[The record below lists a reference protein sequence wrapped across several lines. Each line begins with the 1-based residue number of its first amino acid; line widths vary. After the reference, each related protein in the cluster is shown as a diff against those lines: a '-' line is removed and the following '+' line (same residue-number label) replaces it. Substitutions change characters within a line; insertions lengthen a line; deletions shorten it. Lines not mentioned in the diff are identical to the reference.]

1 MVKVKKVAMLP
12 NLFISVTY
20 DNGEQRYFRSKSNE
34 MEVNS
39 LNGRARNHAGLS
51 QMTPGFYWIGEQP
64 TIEAGRYF
72 TMNGQRYDGD
82 EIYVTG
88 QKHLY

>member
-39 LNGRARNHAGLS
+39 LNG
-51 QMTPGFYWIGEQP
+51 
-64 TIEAGRYF
+64 
-72 TMNGQRYDGD
+72 QRYDGD

-88 QKHLY
+88 QKHLH